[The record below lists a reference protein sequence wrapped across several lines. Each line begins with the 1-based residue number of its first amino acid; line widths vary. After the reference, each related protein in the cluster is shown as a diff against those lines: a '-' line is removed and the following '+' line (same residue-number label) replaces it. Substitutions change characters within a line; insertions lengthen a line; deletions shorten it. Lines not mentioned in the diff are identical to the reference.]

1 MKLIRLA
8 AALAIPVF
16 LIVGCGATPEE
27 QTEAAP
33 EPVVEEKPMD
43 MAPTPMAVESAP
55 VRQVD
60 RLDEGLLAQRTIYF
74 DFDKYNIKEEFREV
88 IAAHAEYL
96 ANNPSAKVTIEGH
109 CDERGTR
116 EYNIGLGERRASAV
130 QQMLTLQGASS
141 RQINTVSYGEERP
154 NALGHDEE
162 AWSRNRRG
170 EIIYTSR

>member
-8 AALAIPVF
+8 A
-16 LIVGCGATPEE
+16 IVSMSIAFGIGCSATEE
-27 QTEAAP
+27 VQEEVAP
-33 EPVVEEKPMD
+33 EPVVEQPMEP
-43 MAPTPMAVESAP
+43 APTPMAVDVQP
-55 VRQVD
+55 MPQGD
-60 RLDEGLLAQRTIYF
+60 PLDEGLLAQKIVYF
-74 DFDKYNIKEEFREV
+74 DFDKYNINEEFRDV
-88 IAAHAEYL
+88 LSAHAEYL

-116 EYNIGLGERRASAV
+116 EYNIGLGERRASAI

-154 NALGHDEE
+154 TALGHDEE

-170 EIIYTSR
+170 EIIYTSK